1 MKRFLLFLSA
11 LFYSCLIFAEIVSI
25 DGIQYDLDD
34 TNKTAQ
40 VYEINEY
47 DPAGIEIKE
56 KVTYNGDEY
65 TVTSLNEDA
74 FDWCDN
80 VVYISLPNTITK
92 INDYQFHYLDKLE
105 VVNLGNN
112 VTYIGPSSFS
122 YCMSLKT
129 INIPETVTAIGYN
142 AFYYCKSLKAINIP
156 ESVTE
161 IGYRAFASCTSL
173 TSVVIPNKVTEISYD
188 TFEGCTALKSIKI
201 GDSVTSLP
209 EDFSSLTSLEEF
221 IVSPEN
227 KKYSSENGILF
238 SKDKTALLNCPLG
251 IDCSSYQIPFNVE
264 TIYAYAFK
272 EHKEI
277 TSIAFHDNI
286 NTIFDYAFE
295 NCVGLEKVEISQ
307 NVTSLGNQTFSGCTN
322 FKEFIVDPNNN
333 NYSSEDGVLYN
344 KLKTILLRYPV
355 GKQDESYILPNVTDT
370 IGDAAFNNC
379 SYLSNVILHDNID
392 VISSYVF
399 RGSKLYEDES
409 NWDNGVFYVGNY
421 LLEAD
426 KDKLQ
431 ADYVVREGTRI
442 IANSAFSGCQKLN
455 SIVLPNSLER
465 IGVFAF
471 YMCKK
476 LKNINIGSNVSKI
489 DSYAFYFCDNLCEIN
504 VSYDNEYFS
513 SQDGVLFNK
522 DKTELLQYPNAKENT
537 SYTIPNFV
545 KIIGQ
550 DAFSHCSNL
559 TDITIPDGVVEIKY
573 QAFHYCE
580 GLTSIEIP
588 NSVKYLGTA
597 FQGCYD
603 LKSITLGANID
614 SIGND
619 PFYGTMYYNDESNW
633 ENGVMYIGEYLIKA
647 NPKVIDSN
655 YKVKEGTRLIADLA
669 FYDCD
674 NMVNVEIPNSVT
686 RIGMLAFEYCDN
698 LKSVYIPRNI
708 NRLQIG
714 TFWGCSALTS
724 IAIPSNV
731 KILEGQLFQECENL
745 NEIFIYSLEIPEVY
759 PYTFT
764 DDWKYDKYTFLYD
777 RVDLYVPCEVLE
789 DYKSHEIFG
798 QFKNIKCIGAEQ
810 TELEEEDVK
819 IDVDENSVQISWPKV
834 EGANSYTVII
844 KQDDNT
850 VYEIE
855 FDAEGN
861 VISINTVSDR
871 SATIGFTY
879 NVPNLKPGTKY
890 SYSVIANDVD
900 NTPIEIFTGEFST
913 LGEYVA
919 IDEIFTQL
927 NIFVEEGTIK
937 CETEDFVIY
946 NTIGQDV
953 TALNGSLQP
962 GVYVLAVNKEVFKV
976 IVK

>member
-1 MKRFLLFLSA
+1 MKRILLLVSVLLSSY
-11 LFYSCLIFAEIVSI
+11 LLYAEQVSI
-25 DGIQYDLDD
+25 DGIVYDLDEV
-34 TNKTAQ
+34 NKTAE
-40 VYEINEY
+40 VYKINEY
-47 DPAGIEIKE
+47 NPAGIEIKE
-56 KVTYNGDEY
+56 KVTYNGVEY

-74 FDWCDN
+74 FDYCDF
-80 VVYISLPNTITK
+80 VVSITLPHTITK

-112 VTYIGPSSFS
+112 VTYIGPSSFAF
-122 YCMSLKT
+122 CMSLKT
-129 INIPETVTAIGYN
+129 INIPETVTEIDQS
-142 AFYYCKSLKAINIP
+142 AFYYCNSLKSINIP

-161 IGYRAFASCTSL
+161 IGYLAFGSCTSL
-173 TSVVIPNKVTEISYD
+173 TSVVIPNKVTRIHD

-277 TSIAFHDNI
+277 TSIAFHNNI
-286 NTIFDYAFE
+286 NTIFNSAFE
-295 NCVGLEKVEISQ
+295 NCVGLEKVEIPQ
-307 NVTSLGNQTFSGCTN
+307 NVTSLGHQAFRGCTN

-344 KLKTILLRYPV
+344 KLKTILLRYPI
-355 GKQDESYILPNVTDT
+355 GKQNESYILPNGTDT
-370 IGDAAFNNC
+370 IADCAFNNC
-379 SYLSNVILHDNID
+379 SYLSNVILHDNLD
-392 VISSYVF
+392 VIGSDVF
-399 RGSKLYEDES
+399 RGTKLYEDES

-442 IANSAFSGCQKLN
+442 IVNSAFSSCKKLT

-471 YMCKK
+471 HMCGK
-476 LKNINIGSNVSKI
+476 LKSINIGSNVSKI

-588 NSVKYLGTA
+588 NSVKYLGAA

-619 PFYGTMYYNDESNW
+619 PFNGTMYYNDESNW

-647 NPKVIDSN
+647 KPQVIDSN

-669 FYDCD
+669 FCACD
-674 NMVNVEIPNSVT
+674 NLVDIEIPNSVT
-686 RIGMLAFEYCDN
+686 TIGTMAFDYCAN
-698 LKSVYIPRNI
+698 LKSVRIPESI
-708 NRLQIG
+708 NRLQLA

-724 IAIPSNV
+724 VTIPSNV
-731 KILEGQLFQECENL
+731 KILEGQLFEECENL
-745 NEIFIYSLEIPEVY
+745 NEIFIYSLEVPEVH

-764 DDWKYDKYTFLYD
+764 DAWKYDKYTFLYD
-777 RVDLYVPCEVLE
+777 RVDLYVPCESLE
-789 DYKSHEIFG
+789 DYKQHEIFG
-798 QFKNIKCIGAEQ
+798 QFANIKCIGAEQ
-810 TELEEEDVK
+810 VELEEDDVK
-819 IDVDENSVQISWPKV
+819 IEVDENSVQISWPKV
-834 EGANSYTVII
+834 EGAESYTVTIT
-844 KQDDNT
+844 QGDNT
-850 VYEIE
+850 VYVIE
-855 FDAEGN
+855 FDANGQ
-861 VISINTVSDR
+861 VISFNKIPNK
-871 SATIGFTY
+871 SAVVGFTY
-879 NVPNLKPGTKY
+879 NIQNLKSGTDY
-890 SYSVIANDVD
+890 SYKVIASDLND
-900 NTPIEIFTGEFST
+900 NQLQIFTGDFKT
-913 LGEYVA
+913 LGEPVS
-919 IDEIFTQL
+919 IDETLEELEIT
-927 NIFVEEGTIK
+927 ISEGTII
-937 CETEDFVIY
+937 CPVEDYIIY

-953 TALNGSLQP
+953 TALNGSLKS
-962 GVYVLAVNKEVFKV
+962 GIYVVLVGNECFKV

>member
-1 MKRFLLFLSA
+1 MKRILFLLSA
-11 LFYSCLIFAEIVSI
+11 LLSSYLLFAEQVSI
-25 DGIQYDLDD
+25 DGIVYDLDEV
-34 TNKTAQ
+34 NKTAE

-47 DPAGIEIKE
+47 NPAGIIINE
-56 KVTYNGDEY
+56 KVIYNSIEY
-65 TVTSLNEDA
+65 IVNSLNEDA

-80 VVYISLPNTITK
+80 VVYISLPNTITRIK
-92 INDYQFHYLDKLE
+92 MQQFHGLEKLE
-105 VVNLGNN
+105 SIDLGNN
-112 VTYIGPSSFS
+112 IKYIDQNAFA
-122 YCMSLKT
+122 YCSSLKS
-129 INIPETVTAIGYN
+129 INLPETVI
-142 AFYYCKSLKAINIP
+142 
-156 ESVTE
+156 E
-161 IGYRAFASCTSL
+161 IGYGTFRNCTSL
-173 TSVVIPNKVTEISYD
+173 TSLEIPNKVTDIGSII
-188 TFEGCTALKSIKI
+188 FEGCTALKSIKI

-277 TSIAFHDNI
+277 TSIAFHNNI

-295 NCVGLEKVEISQ
+295 NCVGLEKVEIPQ
-307 NVTSLGNQTFSGCTN
+307 NVTSLGHQAFYGCTN

-344 KLKTILLRYPV
+344 KLKTILLRYPI
-355 GKQDESYILPNVTDT
+355 GKQNESYILPNGTDT
-370 IGDAAFNNC
+370 IADGAFNNC
-379 SYLSNVILHDNID
+379 SYLSNVILHDNLD
-392 VISSYVF
+392 VIGSYVF
-399 RGSKLYEDES
+399 RGTKLYEDES

-442 IANSAFSGCQKLN
+442 IVNSAFSGCQKLT

-465 IGVFAF
+465 IGDFAF
-471 YMCKK
+471 YWCKK

-489 DSYAFYFCDNLCEIN
+489 DSYAFSWCENLREIN

-513 SQDGVLFNK
+513 SEDGVLFNK
-522 DKTELLQYPNAKENT
+522 DKTELLRYPFAKENT
-537 SYTIPNFV
+537 SYAIPNSV
-545 KIIGQ
+545 KIICE

-588 NSVKYLGTA
+588 NSVKYLGQA
-597 FQGCYD
+597 FQRCYD
-603 LKSITLGANID
+603 LKSITLGTNID

-619 PFYGTMYYNDESNW
+619 PFNGTMYYNDESNW

-647 NPKVIDSN
+647 NPQVIDST
-655 YKVKEGTRLIADLA
+655 YKVKEGTRLIADYA
-669 FYDCD
+669 FYGCD
-674 NMVNVEIPNSVT
+674 KLVNIEIPNSVT
-686 RIGMLAFEYCDN
+686 TIGTVAFDYCAN
-698 LKSVYIPRNI
+698 LKSVRIPESI
-708 NRLQIG
+708 NRLQLA

-745 NEIFIYSLEIPEVY
+745 NEIIIYSLEVPEVN
-759 PYTFT
+759 PYTFV

-777 RVDLYVPCEVLE
+777 RVDLYVPCESLE
-789 DYKSHEIFG
+789 DYKQHEIFG
-798 QFKNIKCIGAEQ
+798 QFANIKCIGAEQ
-810 TELEEEDVK
+810 VELEEEDVN
-819 IDVDENSVQISWPKV
+819 IEVGENSVQISWPKV

-861 VISINTVSDR
+861 VISINTVSNR

-900 NTPIEIFTGEFST
+900 NTPIEIFTGEFTT

-919 IDEIFTQL
+919 IDEIFDPS
-927 NIFVEEGTIK
+927 NIFIEEGTIK